1 MQNISIF
8 SDDNEHGFSQI
19 KKSVSGYILDSGDT
33 RTNQYKKAIAA
44 DAMILYEFNLSKDL
58 IVGNPVQRKLTLDND
73 TFENTGKSRFFE
85 RRTSRV
91 LY

>member
-44 DAMILYEFNLSKDL
+44 DA
-58 IVGNPVQRKLTLDND
+58 
-73 TFENTGKSRFFE
+73 FF
-85 RRTSRV
+85 TNSIFQKI
-91 LY
+91 